1 VTTICAA
8 DAEVREVA
16 LPGFDHSTA
25 SPRKEM
31 LYAKRLDAGV
41 GVVIFIAGPRLQK
54 LTQASVPPHSRR
66 AYRRSEAPCISAGYV
81 HTRGHICGR

>member
-1 VTTICAA
+1 MTTICAA

-41 GVVIFIAGPRLQK
+41 GVVIFIARPRLPINPSQCAAT
-54 LTQASVPPHSRR
+54 LQASIPT
-66 AYRRSEAPCISAGYV
+66 I
-81 HTRGHICGR
+81 

>member
-1 VTTICAA
+1 MTTICAA

-41 GVVIFIAGPRLQK
+41 GVVIFIAGPRL
-54 LTQASVPPHSRR
+54 PN
-66 AYRRSEAPCISAGYV
+66 
-81 HTRGHICGR
+81 